1 MENENQKTEQQN
13 QQAVN
18 NTGKMTFL
26 QSNTA
31 KMIMVG
37 ILTLVLLLPLSFV
50 EELIFERSE
59 RKKEV
64 VKEVTQL
71 WGEDVFFYGP
81 IIRIPYKS
89 YSETSVI
96 DAKTKQTIIERKAS
110 VDYAYFFPDQLNNT
124 SNIKKNTSLKR
135 GIYNNVVYTA
145 EMKFDGSFG
154 KLNLEKLGIKE
165 EDLLWDKAAL
175 VVKTTNLKSIK
186 SDLNIK
192 LNSQTFNFESK
203 AEEDDFYGTLET
215 NRFDYKK
222 LVSNG
227 KINFSFMMKYNGS
240 NSVKFIPVGK
250 TTQINLNSDWES
262 PSFEGM
268 FAANDTTKTINKKG
282 FHADWKIMDINRS
295 FSQQY
300 TTKIPNLN
308 SYSFGVK
315 LIETV
320 DEYQQNERAVKYGFL
335 VIGLTFLIFF
345 LIQSVNKINIHIFQY
360 TMLGLALIMFYTL
373 LISITEHSSFSLA
386 YLIASVAV
394 IAMIV
399 LYSISFLKT
408 KKFPLFIGLA
418 LGGLYS
424 FIYVIIQLENYALLV
439 GSFGL
444 FIILGLVMY
453 FSRKIDWNNGNS

>member
-1 MENENQKTEQQN
+1 METENQN
-13 QQAVN
+13 QPVMKIEA
-18 NTGKMTFL
+18 NTSFF

-37 ILTLVLLLPLSFV
+37 ILTLVLLIPLAFV
-50 EELIFERSE
+50 NELITERSE

-64 VKEVTQL
+64 VNEVTQL

-81 IIRIPYKS
+81 ILKVPYNS
-89 YSETSVI
+89 YSETAVI
-96 DAKTKQTIIERKAS
+96 DPKTKQTSIERKAIIN
-110 VDYAYFFPDQLNNT
+110 YAYFFPEKLNNK

-145 EMKFDGSFG
+145 DMQFEGSFG
-154 KLNLEKLGIKE
+154 KLNVEKLGIKD

-192 LNSQTFNFESK
+192 LNQNNFNFESK
-203 AEEDDFYGTLET
+203 AEEDNFYGTLET
-215 NRFDYKK
+215 GLFDYKT
-222 LVSNG
+222 LAANNTL
-227 KINFSFMMKYNGS
+227 NFHFAMKYNGS
-240 NSVKFIPVGK
+240 NSVKFIPIGK
-250 TTQINLNSDWES
+250 TTQISMDSDWDS

-268 FAANDTTKTINKKG
+268 FAANDATKSIAKSG
-282 FHADWKIMDINRS
+282 FHADWKILDINRS

-300 TTKIPNLN
+300 AGKIPNLKE
-308 SYSFGVK
+308 YSFGVK
-315 LIETV
+315 LIDTV
-320 DEYQQNERAVKYGFL
+320 DEYQQNERASKYGFL

-394 IAMIV
+394 IGMIV
-399 LYSISFLKT
+399 LYSVSILKT
-408 KKFPLFIGLA
+408 KKFPVFIGLA
-418 LGGLYS
+418 LAALYS

-439 GSFGL
+439 GSIGL

-453 FSRKIDWNNGNS
+453 FSRKIDWNNSNS

>member
-1 MENENQKTEQQN
+1 MQPVQN
-13 QQAVN
+13 Q
-18 NTGKMTFL
+18 TTKTSFL
-26 QSNTA
+26 QSATA

-37 ILTLVLLLPLSFV
+37 ILTLVLLIPLSYV

-64 VKEVTQL
+64 VNEVTEL

-81 IIRIPYKS
+81 MLKIPYKS
-89 YSETSVI
+89 YTETSVI
-96 DAKTKQTIIERKAS
+96 DAKTKLTVIERKAS
-110 VDYAYFFPDQLNNT
+110 IDYAYFFPEKLNN
-124 SNIKKNTSLKR
+124 SSEIKKNTSLKR

-145 EMKFDGSFG
+145 DMKFNGNFG
-154 KLNLEKLGIKE
+154 KLNFEKLGLKE
-165 EDLLWDKAAL
+165 EDFLWDKATL

-192 LNSQTFNFESK
+192 LNNQPFNFESK
-203 AEEDDFYGTLET
+203 DEEDNFYGTLET
-215 NRFDYKK
+215 NVFDYKT
-222 LVSNG
+222 LTSSAQLDFAFN
-227 KINFSFMMKYNGS
+227 MKYNGS

-250 TTQINLNSDWES
+250 TTQISLNSDWES

-268 FAANDTTKTINKKG
+268 FAANDTTKSVSEKG
-282 FHADWKIMDINRS
+282 FHADWKILDINRS

-300 TTKIPNLN
+300 TTKLPNLN

-335 VIGLTFLIFF
+335 VIGLTFLVFF

-408 KKFPLFIGLA
+408 KKFPMFIGLA
-418 LGGLYS
+418 LGGLYA

-439 GSFGL
+439 GSIGL
-444 FIILGLVMY
+444 FLILGAVMY
-453 FSRKIDWNNGNS
+453 FSRKIDWNNTNA